1 MAIYIYANIHT
12 SFVSGKRAGNL
23 SYYYNIYK
31 PKYSLTMRAT
41 VSLQNLAV
49 IQQENPHA
57 FLLFNAMAYLL
68 KSNPKLSAKEAIT
81 VAINREQLLE
91 VFNKNK
97 LKTWL
102 IYLEDINAIRKV
114 QPTNKLDQRYY
125 INPNIVHVLYAHQ
138 REEFTKSCIDLFP
151 PK

>member
-1 MAIYIYANIHT
+1 
-12 SFVSGKRAGNL
+12 
-23 SYYYNIYK
+23 
-31 PKYSLTMRAT
+31 MRAT
-41 VSLQNLAV
+41 VSLQNLAI

-81 VAINREQLLE
+81 VAINRESLLE

-102 IYLEDINAIRKV
+102 TYLEDINAIRKV
-114 QPTNKLDQRYY
+114 QPNNKLD
-125 INPNIVHVLYAHQ
+125 L
-138 REEFTKSCIDLFP
+138 TDCIDVL
-151 PK
+151 